1 MRRSLL
7 CSQCARRGSVAPR
20 HRLLSSLPAGVSP
33 SRGASPLSVVQ
44 DAIAAGILNEDP
56 KQMAALLKLDALAS
70 RLKDWEPP
78 AIGPAASE
86 SGTSGGGLWGSI
98 SSVFG
103 GGGGGD
109 SGGGGTATAQSLD
122 DVAAPLGLYMYG
134 GVGCGKSLIMDTFFD
149 CVDLPSEKKRR
160 VHFHEFMLEIHKR
173 LHEHRQANPGAGD
186 PVPALAH
193 DIAQSAAL
201 LCFDEFQVT
210 DVADA
215 LVIRRLFHQLFSH
228 GIVMVATS
236 NRPPDDLYKNGLQRP
251 LFVPFIGDL
260 KQRCEVH
267 DLDSPNDYR
276 MLKHL
281 ARAGRTYM
289 TPLGPDTDE
298 AMDEFFGLLTKGRGT
313 KPLTLQLRGRKL
325 KVERAARKVDVA
337 RFGFDELCGKP
348 LGAEDYLGLASAF
361 HTIFVESVPQLSFN
375 DINRVRRFITLIDS
389 LYEKRVRL
397 VISAAAP
404 METLYAVDEAN
415 SDESF
420 AFDRTVSRLNEMS
433 SSEYLIRSISAH
445 EKAKGTL
452 LVYESD
458 SVLTREEATQL
469 FISYDAD
476 GSGALEIPELRLLMM
491 DLSERMRG
499 HRNVEDAEVEHA
511 FALMDAN
518 GNGEVTQYEFTDV
531 FANSSLT
538 QVVAAYGE
546 TLPENAL
553 PQPSQSG
560 RINRDA

>member
-173 LHEHRQANPGAGD
+173 LHEHRQAAQLRKLLLPRALPDG
-186 PVPALAH
+186 PPALAISAPH
-193 DIAQSAAL
+193 SAAL

-389 LYEKRVRL
+389 LYEKR
-397 VISAAAP
+397 
-404 METLYAVDEAN
+404 TLYAVDEAN

-458 SVLTREEATQL
+458 SAPAEQGLAASSRR
-469 FISYDAD
+469 
-476 GSGALEIPELRLLMM
+476 ALEIPELRLLMM